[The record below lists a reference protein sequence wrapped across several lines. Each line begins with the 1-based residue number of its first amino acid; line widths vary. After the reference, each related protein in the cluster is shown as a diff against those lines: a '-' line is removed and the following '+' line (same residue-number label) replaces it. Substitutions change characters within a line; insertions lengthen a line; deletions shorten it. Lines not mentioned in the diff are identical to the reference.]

1 MWALRAQTDKWEYS
15 KEIAPKLETQDNLS
29 IREGMVTELI
39 LGEND
44 DVKGVRTLGM
54 EFKAPAVVLTTGTF
68 MNGQIWVGR
77 KTLAK
82 DARARRRARD

>member
-1 MWALRAQTDKWEYS
+1 M
-15 KEIAPKLETQDNLS
+15 ETQDNLS
-29 IREGMVTELI
+29 IMEGMVTELI

-44 DVKGVRTLGM
+44 DVKGVRTYFGM

-77 KTLAK
+77 KTLGR